1 MVDLHMKK
9 KIIFALLVVLG
20 LFLCASA
27 SAQTFTFDA
36 IHATCEVSDDYI
48 LLTPENLAEHPEWV
62 ANQGTTVEEL
72 LAQWAEE
79 GVLLEAWDTKGDA
92 RLRISAIQDE
102 QAKMYFDLDQQP
114 TQMRTNFRTGHDKG
128 TLYSENGITYSA
140 ADWKD
145 ISDEAGRFLTLT
157 YKQNF
162 QGTTYRGYARR
173 TIRNGY
179 TITVDFRVTDR
190 ELKSADRN
198 ALVDVMLTW
207 KFTEIEELPA
217 DAVGAVVFET
227 EPPAE
232 TNTGS
237 FSVEGNCQAGLRIIG
252 VVMRMSS
259 PDPIRVEDT
268 ANKSGDFSLDV
279 ELTEEGIYLM
289 TITVLNGDTVVS
301 EKVFDTT
308 TYQKNMIPV
317 NLDTPLPT
325 ELTGDK
331 LVISGT
337 TVKNVTVQCMVGD
350 YSKQI
355 KTNNSGAFSFTIDT
369 SAEGEYNLVLAFD
382 KKDYAS
388 RRMSQTMTR
397 VLTEADRQRQWRE
410 EAVQPAYSTLT
421 DKLSGYTG
429 RIMGYTLYVVSYE
442 QSSDGQWII
451 EMAMNKKSGTYRN
464 IVIVTTTEEPQLILD
479 SEVKMYGR
487 CTGSYTVEDST
498 GASHAYP
505 SFELLFWE

>member
-1 MVDLHMKK
+1 MKK
-9 KIIFALLVVLG
+9 QMLFALLVVLG
-20 LFLCASA
+20 VFLCAAA
-27 SAQTFTFDA
+27 SAQTFTFDE

-48 LLTPENLAEHPEWV
+48 LLTPDNLAEHPEWV
-62 ANQGTTVEEL
+62 SNQGTTVEAL
-72 LAQWAEE
+72 LAQWEEE
-79 GVLLEAWDTKGDA
+79 GVLLEAWDTAGDA

-102 QAKMYFDLDQQP
+102 QSKMYFDLDQQS

-140 ADWKD
+140 ADWKT
-145 ISDEAGRFLTLT
+145 ISDEAGRFLALT

-190 ELKSADRN
+190 ELKTADRN
-198 ALVDVMLTW
+198 DLVDVMNTW
-207 KFTEIEELPA
+207 KFTQIDELPA
-217 DAVGAVVFET
+217 DAVGAVVFDN

-237 FSVEGNCQAGLRIIG
+237 FTVEGNCQEGLQVIG

-268 ANKSGDFSLDV
+268 ANKSGNFSLDV

-289 TITVLNGDTVVS
+289 TVTVLNGDTVVW
-301 EKVFDTT
+301 EKVFNTT

-325 ELTGDK
+325 DLTGDK
-331 LVISGT
+331 LIISGT

-350 YSKQI
+350 YSKLI
-355 KTNNSGAFSFTIDT
+355 KTNNSGEFSFTIDT
-369 SAEGEYNLVLAFD
+369 SAEGEYNLTLAFD
-382 KKDYAS
+382 KKGYTS
-388 RRMSQTMTR
+388 RRMTQTMTR
-397 VLTEADRQRQWRE
+397 VLTEADKQRQWRE
-410 EAVQPAYSTLT
+410 EAVKPAYSTLT

-429 RIMGYTLYVVSYE
+429 RIMVYTLYVVSYE
-442 QSSDGQWII
+442 QNSDGLWVIQ
-451 EMAMNKKSGTYRN
+451 MAMDKKSGQYRN
-464 IVIVTTTEEPQLILD
+464 IVIVTTTEDPQLIVD
-479 SEVKMYGR
+479 SQVKLYAR
-487 CTGSYTVEDST
+487 CTGSYSVEDST
-498 GASHAYP
+498 GATKEYP
-505 SFELLFWE
+505 SFELLFWD

>member
-1 MVDLHMKK
+1 
-9 KIIFALLVVLG
+9 
-20 LFLCASA
+20 
-27 SAQTFTFDA
+27 
-36 IHATCEVSDDYI
+36 
-48 LLTPENLAEHPEWV
+48 
-62 ANQGTTVEEL
+62 
-72 LAQWAEE
+72 
-79 GVLLEAWDTKGDA
+79 
-92 RLRISAIQDE
+92 
-102 QAKMYFDLDQQP
+102 
-114 TQMRTNFRTGHDKG
+114 
-128 TLYSENGITYSA
+128 
-140 ADWKD
+140 
-145 ISDEAGRFLTLT
+145 
-157 YKQNF
+157 
-162 QGTTYRGYARR
+162 
-173 TIRNGY
+173 
-179 TITVDFRVTDR
+179 
-190 ELKSADRN
+190 
-198 ALVDVMLTW
+198 
-207 KFTEIEELPA
+207 
-217 DAVGAVVFET
+217 
-227 EPPAE
+227 
-232 TNTGS
+232 
-237 FSVEGNCQAGLRIIG
+237 
-252 VVMRMSS
+252 
-259 PDPIRVEDT
+259 
-268 ANKSGDFSLDV
+268 
-279 ELTEEGIYLM
+279 M

-451 EMAMNKKSGTYRN
+451 EMAMDKKSGTYRN